1 MQINLHS
8 LLQSKLVKNY
18 TATSLAVG
26 LSQLISLLAIP
37 FIAKLIGPEEF
48 GLFNASITV
57 TAVLIVL
64 CALRIESA
72 LFIASDTEVVLVNK
86 IFNSIMYVT
95 CIIFY
100 FLFVIASFVIDFDG
114 VQNPIL
120 LMLLTFSIAHFEFT
134 IQYNVRF
141 GYFSQNVIMRLVR
154 AASFP
159 FVAFLYAVFQSLNS
173 DSILLIFIFSHLIP
187 LFFSRSRNIFHIVDF
202 NNTSQFASG
211 FSKVIK
217 SVRIQVPTHIVRTIG
232 ANIVFLSAMLFSV
245 DFEQVG
251 FFALAVKLT
260 LAPCA
265 VFIVGVCDVFKRTL
279 INEPKKALGQ
289 YIYLS
294 LFLLLVSVSLI
305 LCIELASKHLINIF
319 FDESWIVTTEYMR
332 ALYPLIFATIIL
344 SPITYVYL
352 ILDKQGLDLSWQIYN
367 FISGSVAVYIG
378 LQYSL
383 LTTVWL
389 WSSISSLNLLIS
401 ALLCMHIL
409 KQRSM

>member
-48 GLFNASITV
+48 GIFNASITV

-100 FLFVIASFVIDFDG
+100 FLFVIALFVIDFDG

-187 LFFSRSRNIFHIVDF
+187 LFF
-202 NNTSQFASG
+202 
-211 FSKVIK
+211 
-217 SVRIQVPTHIVRTIG
+217 
-232 ANIVFLSAMLFSV
+232 
-245 DFEQVG
+245 
-251 FFALAVKLT
+251 
-260 LAPCA
+260 
-265 VFIVGVCDVFKRTL
+265 
-279 INEPKKALGQ
+279 
-289 YIYLS
+289 
-294 LFLLLVSVSLI
+294 
-305 LCIELASKHLINIF
+305 
-319 FDESWIVTTEYMR
+319 
-332 ALYPLIFATIIL
+332 
-344 SPITYVYL
+344 
-352 ILDKQGLDLSWQIYN
+352 
-367 FISGSVAVYIG
+367 
-378 LQYSL
+378 
-383 LTTVWL
+383 
-389 WSSISSLNLLIS
+389 
-401 ALLCMHIL
+401 
-409 KQRSM
+409 